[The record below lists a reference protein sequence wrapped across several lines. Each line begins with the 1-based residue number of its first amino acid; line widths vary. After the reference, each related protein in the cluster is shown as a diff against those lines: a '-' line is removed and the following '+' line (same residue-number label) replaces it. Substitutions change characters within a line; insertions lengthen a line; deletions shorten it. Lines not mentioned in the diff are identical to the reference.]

1 MKATKIIVAS
11 LLVIAAVAYAA
22 KDPRVFCQGLEGFTK
37 PADAAFTVTNINDVV
52 FVDFGTS
59 LGDKGQV
66 QFTTANGNIFVK
78 AAAGKAIAQKGGK
91 VTGTINGVEAG
102 FNGVALKLKG
112 ITVGTVVCA
121 GLKSAQVANI
131 TGSVD
136 AGNFAKG
143 TAVKATTKVEGT
155 FKGVFKSIQAGQF
168 GEVDGV
174 GITTPKKLNLKAKTT
189 GGTITVTKGIVYK
202 NKNVNVTEVD
212 PNAAPAPEPT
222 PEPAPEPT
230 PGA

>member
-1 MKATKIIVAS
+1 MKATKIIIAS
-11 LLVIAAVAYAA
+11 LLVIAAIAYAA
-22 KDPRVFCQGLEGFTK
+22 KTPQVFCEGLEGFSK
-37 PADAAFTVTNINDVV
+37 PVVTPVVTVDETGCTI
-52 FVDFGTS
+52 VDFGTQ

-112 ITVGTVVCA
+112 ITVGTVVAA

-131 TGSVD
+131 TGSVN

-143 TAVKATTKVEGT
+143 TALKATTKVEGEIS
-155 FKGVFKSIQAGQF
+155 GVFKSIQAGQF
-168 GEVDGV
+168 GEVWGT
-174 GITTPKKLNLKAKTT
+174 GITTPKKVAFKAKQA
-189 GGTITVTKGIVYK
+189 GGTIVVTPGLVYTA
-202 NKNVNVTEVD
+202 KNVNVVNPVTE
-212 PNAAPAPEPT
+212 
-222 PEPAPEPT
+222 
-230 PGA
+230 

>member
-11 LLVIAAVAYAA
+11 LLVIAAIAYAA
-22 KDPRVFCQGLEGFTK
+22 KTPQVFCEGLEGFSK
-37 PADAAFTVTNINDVV
+37 PEVTPVVTVDETGATI
-52 FVDFGTS
+52 VDFGTQ

-66 QFTTANGNIFVK
+66 QFTTANGNIVVK

-112 ITVGTVVCA
+112 ITVGTVVAA

-168 GEVDGV
+168 GEVEGT
-174 GITTPKKLNLKAKTT
+174 GITTPKKVAFKAKQA
-189 GGTITVTKGIVYK
+189 GGTIVVTPGLVYTA
-202 NKNVNVTEVD
+202 KNVNVVNPVTE
-212 PNAAPAPEPT
+212 
-222 PEPAPEPT
+222 
-230 PGA
+230 

>member
-11 LLVIAAVAYAA
+11 LLVIAAIAYAA
-22 KDPRVFCQGLEGFTK
+22 KTPQVFCEGLEGFSK
-37 PADAAFTVTNINDVV
+37 PVVTPVVTVDETGCTI
-52 FVDFGTS
+52 VDFGTQ

-112 ITVGTVVCA
+112 ITVGTVVAA

-143 TAVKATTKVEGT
+143 SALKATTKVEGT
-155 FKGVFKSIQAGQF
+155 VKGVFKSIQAGQF
-168 GEVDGV
+168 GEVEGT
-174 GITTPKKLNLKAKTT
+174 GITTPKKVAFKAKQA
-189 GGTITVTKGIVYK
+189 GGTIVVTPGLVYTA
-202 NKNVNVTEVD
+202 KNVNVVNPVTE
-212 PNAAPAPEPT
+212 
-222 PEPAPEPT
+222 
-230 PGA
+230 

>member
-11 LLVIAAVAYAA
+11 LLVIAAIAYAA
-22 KDPRVFCQGLEGFTK
+22 KTPQVFCEGLEGFSK
-37 PADAAFTVTNINDVV
+37 PEVTPVVTVDETGATI
-52 FVDFGTS
+52 VDFGTS

-66 QFTTANGNIFVK
+66 QFTTANGNIVVK

-91 VTGTINGVEAG
+91 VTGTINGVETG

-112 ITVGTVVCA
+112 ITVGTVVAA

-168 GEVDGV
+168 GEVEGT
-174 GITTPKKLNLKAKTT
+174 GITTPKKVAFKAKQA
-189 GGTITVTKGIVYK
+189 GGTIVVTPGLVYTS
-202 NKNVNVTEVD
+202 KNVNVVNPVTE
-212 PNAAPAPEPT
+212 
-222 PEPAPEPT
+222 
-230 PGA
+230 

>member
-1 MKATKIIVAS
+1 MKATKLIVAS
-11 LLVIAAVAYAA
+11 LLVIAAIAYAA
-22 KDPRVFCQGLEGFTK
+22 KTPQVFCEGLEGFSK
-37 PADAAFTVTNINDVV
+37 PVVTPEVTVDETGCTI
-52 FVDFGTS
+52 VDFGTQ

-112 ITVGTVVCA
+112 ITVGTVVAA

-143 TAVKATTKVEGT
+143 SALKATTKVEGT
-155 FKGVFKSIQAGQF
+155 VKGVFKSIQAGQF
-168 GEVDGV
+168 GEVEGT
-174 GITTPKKLNLKAKTT
+174 GITTPKKVAFKAKQA
-189 GGTITVTKGIVYK
+189 GGTIVVTPGLVYTA
-202 NKNVNVTEVD
+202 KNVNVVNPVTE
-212 PNAAPAPEPT
+212 
-222 PEPAPEPT
+222 
-230 PGA
+230 

>member
-11 LLVIAAVAYAA
+11 LLVIAAIAYAA
-22 KDPRVFCQGLEGFTK
+22 KTPQVFCEGLEGFSK
-37 PADAAFTVTNINDVV
+37 PVVTPVVTVDETGCTI
-52 FVDFGTS
+52 VDFGTQ

-112 ITVGTVVCA
+112 ITVGTVVAA

-168 GEVDGV
+168 GEVEGT
-174 GITTPKKLNLKAKTT
+174 GITTPKKVAFKAKQA
-189 GGTITVTKGIVYK
+189 GGTIVVTPGLVYTS
-202 NKNVNVTEVD
+202 KNVNVVNPVTE
-212 PNAAPAPEPT
+212 
-222 PEPAPEPT
+222 
-230 PGA
+230 

>member
-11 LLVIAAVAYAA
+11 LLVIAAIAYAA
-22 KDPRVFCQGLEGFTK
+22 KTPQVFCEGLEGFSK
-37 PADAAFTVTNINDVV
+37 PVVTPVVTVDETGCTI
-52 FVDFGTS
+52 VDFGTQ

-112 ITVGTVVCA
+112 ITVGTVVAA

-131 TGSVD
+131 TGSVN

-143 TAVKATTKVEGT
+143 TALKATTKVEGEIS
-155 FKGVFKSIQAGQF
+155 GVFKSIQAGQF
-168 GEVDGV
+168 GEVWGT
-174 GITTPKKLNLKAKTT
+174 GITTPKKVAFKAKQA
-189 GGTITVTKGIVYK
+189 GGTIVVTPGLVYTA
-202 NKNVNVTEVD
+202 KNVNVVNPVTE
-212 PNAAPAPEPT
+212 
-222 PEPAPEPT
+222 
-230 PGA
+230 

>member
-1 MKATKIIVAS
+1 MKATTLIVAS
-11 LLVIAAVAYAA
+11 LLVIAAIAYAA
-22 KDPRVFCQGLEGFTK
+22 KTPQVFCEGLEGFSK
-37 PADAAFTVTNINDVV
+37 PEVTPVVTVDETGCTI
-52 FVDFGTS
+52 VDFGTS

-91 VTGTINGVEAG
+91 VTGTINGVESG

-112 ITVGTVVCA
+112 ITVGTVVAA

-143 TAVKATTKVEGT
+143 TALKATTKVDGT
-155 FKGVFKSIQAGQF
+155 VKGVFKSIQAGQF
-168 GEVDGV
+168 GEVDGT
-174 GITTPKKLNLKAKTT
+174 GITTPKKVAFKAKQA
-189 GGTITVTKGIVYK
+189 GGTIVVTPGLVYTS
-202 NKNVNVTEVD
+202 KNVNVVNPVTE
-212 PNAAPAPEPT
+212 
-222 PEPAPEPT
+222 
-230 PGA
+230 

>member
-11 LLVIAAVAYAA
+11 ILFIAAIAYPA
-22 KDPRVFCQGLEGFTK
+22 KTPQVFCEGLEGFSK
-37 PADAAFTVTNINDVV
+37 PVVTPEVTVDETGCTI
-52 FVDFGTS
+52 VDFGTQ

-112 ITVGTVVCA
+112 ITVGTVVAA

-143 TAVKATTKVEGT
+143 SALKATTKVEGT
-155 FKGVFKSIQAGQF
+155 VKGVFKSIQAGQF
-168 GEVDGV
+168 GEVEGT
-174 GITTPKKLNLKAKTT
+174 GITTPKKVAFKAKQA
-189 GGTITVTKGIVYK
+189 GGTIVVTPGLVYTA
-202 NKNVNVTEVD
+202 KNVNGVNPVTE
-212 PNAAPAPEPT
+212 
-222 PEPAPEPT
+222 
-230 PGA
+230 

>member
-11 LLVIAAVAYAA
+11 LLVIAAIAYAA
-22 KDPRVFCQGLEGFTK
+22 KTPQVFCEGLEGFSK
-37 PADAAFTVTNINDVV
+37 PEVTPVVTVDETGCTI
-52 FVDFGTS
+52 VDFGTQ

-91 VTGTINGVEAG
+91 VTGTINGVESG

-112 ITVGTVVCA
+112 ITVGTVVAA

-143 TAVKATTKVEGT
+143 TALKATTKVDGT
-155 FKGVFKSIQAGQF
+155 VKGVFKSIQAGQF
-168 GEVDGV
+168 GEVDGT
-174 GITTPKKLNLKAKTT
+174 GITTPKKVAFKAKQA
-189 GGTITVTKGIVYK
+189 GGTIVVTPGLVYTS
-202 NKNVNVTEVD
+202 KNVNVVNPVTE
-212 PNAAPAPEPT
+212 
-222 PEPAPEPT
+222 
-230 PGA
+230 

>member
-11 LLVIAAVAYAA
+11 LLVIAAIAYAA
-22 KDPRVFCQGLEGFTK
+22 KTPQVFCEGLEGFSK
-37 PADAAFTVTNINDVV
+37 PVVTPVVTVDETGCTI
-52 FVDFGTS
+52 VDFGTQ

-91 VTGTINGVEAG
+91 VTGTINGVETG

-112 ITVGTVVCA
+112 ITVGTVVAA

-168 GEVDGV
+168 GEVEGT
-174 GITTPKKLNLKAKTT
+174 GITTPKKVAFKAKQA
-189 GGTITVTKGIVYK
+189 GGTIVVTPGLVYTA
-202 NKNVNVTEVD
+202 KNVNVVNPVTE
-212 PNAAPAPEPT
+212 
-222 PEPAPEPT
+222 
-230 PGA
+230 

>member
-1 MKATKIIVAS
+1 MKATKIIIAS
-11 LLVIAAVAYAA
+11 LLVIAAIAYAA
-22 KDPRVFCQGLEGFTK
+22 KTPQVFCEGLEGFSK
-37 PADAAFTVTNINDVV
+37 PVVTPVVTVDETGCTI
-52 FVDFGTS
+52 VDFGTQ

-112 ITVGTVVCA
+112 ITVGTVVAA

-168 GEVDGV
+168 GEVEGT
-174 GITTPKKLNLKAKTT
+174 GITTPKKVAFKAKQA
-189 GGTITVTKGIVYK
+189 GGTIVVTPGLVYTA
-202 NKNVNVTEVD
+202 KNVNVVNPVTE
-212 PNAAPAPEPT
+212 
-222 PEPAPEPT
+222 
-230 PGA
+230 

>member
-11 LLVIAAVAYAA
+11 LLVIAAIAYAA
-22 KDPRVFCQGLEGFTK
+22 KTPQVFCEGLEGFSK
-37 PADAAFTVTNINDVV
+37 PVVTPEVTVDETGCTI
-52 FVDFGTS
+52 VDFGTQ

-112 ITVGTVVCA
+112 ITVGTVVAA

-143 TAVKATTKVEGT
+143 SALKATTKVEGT
-155 FKGVFKSIQAGQF
+155 VKGVFKSIQAGQF
-168 GEVDGV
+168 GEVEGT
-174 GITTPKKLNLKAKTT
+174 GITTPKKVAFKAKQA
-189 GGTITVTKGIVYK
+189 GGTIVVTPGLVYTA
-202 NKNVNVTEVD
+202 KNVNVVNPVTE
-212 PNAAPAPEPT
+212 
-222 PEPAPEPT
+222 
-230 PGA
+230 